1 MDIRRRNSL
10 RIQRS
15 KASHYRWRKGHSRRS
30 RKSSSCTTERQCLYS
45 VGKGNKELRNICK
58 VFLKKTCFHPSPPIF
73 CLRSRLGKEVHSA
86 KCISCFCEKNV
97 GNATFVSDARHNP
110 NKFGFCARLMKRS
123 HGGLSL
129 SASFTIPHKTRREIG
144 KNGAVGVG

>member
-30 RKSSSCTTERQCLYS
+30 WKTSSCTTERQCLYS

-86 KCISCFCEKNV
+86 KCISCFCGENV

-110 NKFGFCARLMKRS
+110 NKFGFCARLAKRS

-129 SASFTIPHKTRREIG
+129 SASFTIPHETRREVG